1 MTELQFSSSALYSA
15 GREIK
20 KNNNNKKI
28 SKYYYLKFPLTKLH
42 FNGSFNA
49 QMDKGITSVIELY
62 QTPSQ
67 RPSLKTL

>member
-1 MTELQFSSSALYSA
+1 MESDGAAVFKFCSTQLGEKL
-15 GREIK
+15 EK
-20 KNNNNKKI
+20 KKI
-28 SKYYYLKFPLTKLH
+28 SKYYFLKSPLTKLH